1 MPSLVG
7 RPARPPTVT
16 TSVGG
21 SSAARTEANE
31 SDRSA
36 PESARKHVTVLFDD
50 ISGFTALSEKLDPE
64 AVTDLMNGCL
74 SRLADVVRKYEGHVD
89 KFIGDCIMALFG
101 APIAHENDPELAI
114 RAALEMKLV
123 TAEYNKILPVRLEKP
138 LSLHIGVNSGMVV
151 AGAVGSSEHLS
162 YTVMGDTVNLASRLE
177 SLASD
182 GQIFISKYT
191 HNLVRNKF
199 DFRAHDPIKVKG
211 KTDPVP
217 VFEVVGLKT
226 DLTED
231 RQPVKTPLIGRSAEM
246 GTLIERIDRLL
257 AGDAQVV
264 FLQSDAGV
272 GKSRIQREIETYLRD
287 KEVQILQSACH
298 SFGRTV
304 SYYVFAELLKRLL
317 DMDSSDSPTAM
328 ADKLRAHLPLVA
340 GVPTEPMTDE
350 LRDGLV
356 FLGAMIGL
364 DLGAEYDVS
373 LDQVDAQDAMMF
385 TFRAFRWLLER
396 LAAHKPLILI
406 LEDLHFADALSID
419 LLRFLIDGMDSPARI
434 LLLVLMRPE
443 KGHPSE
449 HLPTQAERR
458 LGSRCGRIVFDRLRP
473 EESDQMV
480 RTLLL
485 DAETPENVLS
495 MVRQRADGNPFF
507 IEAIVRD
514 LMDNQVIDLQPG
526 QPVRVLKNLD
536 EIAIPETI
544 QGMVVSQIDRL
555 PPELKET
562 LQAAAVIGPVFHLEL
577 IKRIT
582 DDGVEDRL
590 NHLAGMD
597 LVFESK
603 TFPEVEYSFKN
614 ILIQEAAYACLLHK
628 RQREWHERIAE
639 AMRSMYQERLED
651 WYERLAHHYEHAKRP
666 EQAYEY
672 AIKSALKAKRIF
684 ANQNAVDHF
693 RLALTLSETLADP
706 QPSLADVHIWMSEV
720 YELIGDLDAAIDARR
735 KAVALLTDPL
745 QRADSERHIGRILEK
760 QGKKEDAF
768 AVYQQVYTLLEN
780 HPDSLEM
787 ARLLM
792 NESWVLNRMRRNDEA
807 LQKCLQALELF
818 ERLASVEDIAQA
830 HNNLAVFYEG
840 QQELDRALEHN
851 FKSMDLF
858 RTLNNKRKLGN
869 AFLSLGYVYDKRNE
883 CDTAL
888 GYFEEAIVTTEKI
901 GNRYGA
907 GTALMAKGR
916 CYMDMGQLDE
926 AESVLLRALRVHKE
940 LGLNLKTIAN
950 DLALARVCLGKEN
963 YALAHSYL
971 QDARTIAEADDN
983 RSELAKVIHAEAGL
997 SGKEGQDPRAKF
1009 DEAIAL
1015 FEALGRPRDA
1025 DRARADLETY
1035 NSHHPPLSE

>member
-1 MPSLVG
+1 M
-7 RPARPPTVT
+7 
-16 TSVGG
+16 
-21 SSAARTEANE
+21 
-31 SDRSA
+31 
-36 PESARKHVTVLFDD
+36 PESARKHVTVLFAD

-101 APIAHENDPELAI
+101 APVAHENDPELAI

-226 DLTED
+226 DHTED
-231 RQPVKTPLIGRSAEM
+231 RQRIKTPLIGRSAEM

-264 FLQSDAGV
+264 FLQSDAGI
-272 GKSRIQREIETYLRD
+272 GKSRIQKEIEGYLHD

-304 SYYVFAELLKRLL
+304 SYYVFVELLKRLL

-328 ADKLRAHLPLVA
+328 AEKLCAHLPLVA
-340 GVPTEPMTDE
+340 GVPAEPMTDE
-350 LRDGLV
+350 LRDALV

-373 LDQVDAQDAMMF
+373 LDQMDAQDAMMS

-406 LEDLHFADALSID
+406 LEDLHFADALTID
-419 LLRFLIDGMDSPARI
+419 LLRFLFDGMANGPRI
-434 LLLVLMRPE
+434 LLLALLRSE

-458 LGSRCGRIVFDRLRP
+458 LGTRCVRLVFDRLRP

-480 RTLLL
+480 QTLLQE
-485 DAETPENVLS
+485 AKTPESVLS

-514 LMDNQVIDLQPG
+514 LLDNQVIELQPG
-526 QPVRVLKNLD
+526 EPVRVLRNLD
-536 EIAIPETI
+536 EIAIPDTI

-582 DDGVEDRL
+582 DDAQVEDEL
-590 NHLAGMD
+590 NQLAGME

-628 RQREWHERIAE
+628 RQREWHDRIAE
-639 AMRSMYQERLED
+639 AMQGMYQERLED
-651 WYERLAHHYEHAKRP
+651 WYERLAHHYEHAQRP
-666 EQAYEY
+666 EPAYEY
-672 AIKSALKAKRIF
+672 AVKSALKAKRIF

-693 RLALTLSETLADP
+693 RLALAHSESLVDP
-706 QPSLADVHIWMSEV
+706 QPSLADLHIWMSEV
-720 YELIGDLDAAIDARR
+720 YELIGDFDAAIASRR
-735 KAVALLTDPL
+735 QAVASLTDPL

-768 AVYQQVYTLLEN
+768 DVYQQVYTLLEG
-780 HPDSLEM
+780 HSESVEM

-792 NESWVLNRMRRNDEA
+792 NESWVLNRMRKSEEA
-807 LQKCLQALELF
+807 IQKCSHALELF
-818 ERLASVEDIAQA
+818 ERLSSVEDIAQA

-840 QQELDRALEHN
+840 QQELDRALQHN
-851 FKSMDLF
+851 LKSMNLF

-883 CDTAL
+883 RDTAL

-901 GNRYGA
+901 GNHYGA

-916 CYMDMGQLDE
+916 CYLDMGQLDE

-940 LGLNLKTIAN
+940 LSLNLKIIAN
-950 DLALARVCLGKEN
+950 ELALARVFQGKEN

-983 RSELAKVIHAEAGL
+983 QSDQAKIIHAEAVL
-997 SGKEGQDPRAKF
+997 LGKEGQDPSAKF

-1015 FEALGRPRDA
+1015 FQAIGRARDA
-1025 DRARADLETY
+1025 DRARADLEAY
-1035 NSHHPPLSE
+1035 NSHHPQMSVKIP